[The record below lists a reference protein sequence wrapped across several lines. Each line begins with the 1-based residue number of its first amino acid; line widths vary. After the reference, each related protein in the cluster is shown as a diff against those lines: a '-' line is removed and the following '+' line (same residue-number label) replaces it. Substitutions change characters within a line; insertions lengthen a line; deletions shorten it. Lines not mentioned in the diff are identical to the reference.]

1 MLYAEMGQA
10 LRESFNMK
18 DQRAKSKKNKKLN
31 ESKSLKEGIS
41 YPDVFDELFEYGDES
56 QIFEALI
63 NWLPDNMLE
72 DFANE
77 MLEEFHEMFDESL
90 NEALTKT
97 QDEFEKFMLDT
108 SLDAKRALELVV
120 SEISDNALKQF
131 LDLHRENY
139 MDGTHK
145 YFL

>member
-10 LRESFNMK
+10 FRESFDMK
-18 DQRAKSKKNKKLN
+18 DQRIKSKKNKKLN

-77 MLEEFHEMFDESL
+77 MLEEFHDMFD
-90 NEALTKT
+90 
-97 QDEFEKFMLDT
+97 
-108 SLDAKRALELVV
+108 
-120 SEISDNALKQF
+120 
-131 LDLHRENY
+131 
-139 MDGTHK
+139 
-145 YFL
+145 